1 MNKIYLSLTLV
12 LFFIASCAVQ
22 NQDTHTVSPLNGD
35 LVSIAA
41 LQQTEFAANL
51 QFEKTLV
58 GSEKYESS
66 LMSYSSDG
74 LKIFTL
80 VNKPTTAKPSNGFPV
95 VIFGHGFHPTP
106 EKYGVSTSTGK
117 DWRPGDYYRGIPEA
131 YAEKGYLVL
140 TSDYRGHNVSEGFA
154 FTKTSYLASS
164 YYARDVL
171 NLVSALGDFENA
183 DLNKIYY
190 MGHSMGGDVGLKV
203 LLASNEFKA
212 ASLWAPVVATTPVQ
226 ALYYGNLFDEISPVV
241 DSEKMDTY
249 MEKINSVYASLPTRI
264 NTEAVDPVLHLESL
278 STPLIIHHA
287 RGDTSVPF
295 SWSESLIVKLHDLD
309 KEFEFYAYDSD
320 MHLFNEENRKI
331 AVERDINFFN
341 AQ

>member
-1 MNKIYLSLTLV
+1 MNKIYLSLTFV
-12 LFFIASCAVQ
+12 LFFIASCVVQ
-22 NQDTHTVSPLNGD
+22 SSDTQTASSVNGD

-51 QFEKTLV
+51 KFVKNLF

-66 LMSYSSDG
+66 LMSYSSDS

-80 VNKPTTAKPSNGFPV
+80 MNKPTTAEPTNGFPV

-140 TSDYRGHNVSEGFA
+140 TPDYRGHNVSEGFE

-171 NLVSALGDFENA
+171 NLVSALDGLENA

-203 LLASNEFKA
+203 LLASKKFKA
-212 ASLWAPVVATTPVQ
+212 ASLWAPVVATTEEQ
-226 ALYYGNLFDEISPVV
+226 ALYYGNLFDEISPIV
-241 DSEKMDTY
+241 DSNKMDSY

-264 NTEAVDPVLHLESL
+264 TTEEVDPVFHLESL
-278 STPLIIHHA
+278 NTPVIIHHA

-295 SWSESLIVKLHDLD
+295 SWSESLVVKLHQLD
-309 KEFEFYAYDSD
+309 KEFEFYAYDSE
-320 MHLFNEENRKI
+320 MHLFNEANRKI